1 MAPYP
6 VKTHE
11 DLSESKLCVDS
22 FEGNP
27 QRERPLTN
35 NEGMSLL
42 RGCECL
48 GLNVSNNPLQKIP
61 KGQPE
66 IWCLFGTQIVKTL
79 LDTGAYRSL
88 IKPTVL
94 ERIQKDAIL
103 AQDDEIHT
111 LRCANKTTNETL
123 GSVRLRFTI
132 SDEAYEHWFLM
143 FREQSCPAILGL
155 DFLKENRMCIHWDD
169 QQRLELLTQRKWLTL
184 NGVER
189 GCVDSGEYQMG
200 CIKSRS
206 LHCHP
211 CRSAHVT

>member
-1 MAPYP
+1 MAPCP
-6 VKTHE
+6 VRMHE
-11 DLSESKLCVDS
+11 DLSEGKLYVDS

-27 QRERPLTN
+27 QREGPLTSS
-35 NEGMSLL
+35 EGIGSLC
-42 RGCECL
+42 GCECS

-66 IWCLFGTQIVKTL
+66 VWCLFGTQIVKML

-132 SDEAYEHWFLM
+132 SDETYEHWFLV
-143 FREQSCPAILGL
+143 FQEQSCPAILGL
-155 DFLKENRMCIHWDD
+155 HFE
-169 QQRLELLTQRKWLTL
+169 RKPNVYTL
-184 NGVER
+184 G
-189 GCVDSGEYQMG
+189 
-200 CIKSRS
+200 
-206 LHCHP
+206 
-211 CRSAHVT
+211 

>member
-1 MAPYP
+1 MAPCP
-6 VKTHE
+6 VKMHE
-11 DLSESKLCVDS
+11 DLSEGKLYVDS

-27 QRERPLTN
+27 QRERPLTSS
-35 NEGMSLL
+35 EGIGSL
-42 RGCECL
+42 RGCECS

-66 IWCLFGTQIVKTL
+66 VWCLFGTQIVKTL

-132 SDEAYEHWFLM
+132 SDETYEHWFLV
-143 FREQSCPAILGL
+143 FQEQSCDSWSRLFERKPNVYMLG
-155 DFLKENRMCIHWDD
+155 
-169 QQRLELLTQRKWLTL
+169 
-184 NGVER
+184 
-189 GCVDSGEYQMG
+189 
-200 CIKSRS
+200 
-206 LHCHP
+206 
-211 CRSAHVT
+211 